1 MIITY
6 LTLCVCSF
14 FYIIKHRFNNI
25 EEFYMHLHTSIATVI
40 SEKETK
46 IDEKNF
52 AKVLSI
58 CCFLFIIL
66 SPFMLLIKQ

>member
-1 MIITY
+1 
-6 LTLCVCSF
+6 
-14 FYIIKHRFNNI
+14 
-25 EEFYMHLHTSIATVI
+25 MHLHTSIATVI